1 MSASDY
7 IVLPQGEGQGAVSCE
22 RGNQLAGCI
31 KDRELRIFFYVVLT
45 MHPGMTLGK

>member
-31 KDRELRIFFYVVLT
+31 KDRELRIFFLCCADHASWYDS
-45 MHPGMTLGK
+45 G